1 MSNVQKVAIV
11 TGASQGI
18 GEGVAA
24 AYRKLGYAIVANSRH
39 IAASDDPD
47 VLTVAGDIADPAVGR
62 NVVTQALERFGRV
75 DTLINNAG
83 VFVAKPFTDY
93 TDEDYELVTGV
104 NLRGFFTVT
113 QQAIAAML
121 RNEGRDRGHVVNIS
135 TSLVDHANANVPS
148 ALASLTKGGLNAVTR
163 SLAIEYAARGI
174 RVNTV
179 APGIIRTPMHPDH
192 THPTLAGLHPVG
204 RMGDISDIV
213 DAITYLETAPFVT
226 GEILHVD
233 GGQSAGH

>member
-1 MSNVQKVAIV
+1 MSNIQKVAIV

-18 GEGVAA
+18 GAGVVV
-24 AYRKLGYAIVANSRH
+24 AYRKLGYAIVANALD
-39 IAASDDPD
+39 IGVSDDPD
-47 VLTVAGDIADPAVGR
+47 VLAVAGDISDPVIGR
-62 NVVTQALERFGRV
+62 GVVAQALERFGRV

-83 VFVAKPFTDY
+83 VFVSKSFTDY
-93 TDEDYELVTGV
+93 TDEDYEFVTGV

-113 QQAIAAML
+113 RPAIAAML

-135 TSLVDHANANVPS
+135 TSLVDHANSNVPS

-179 APGIIRTPMHPDH
+179 APGIIRTPMNPEH
-192 THPTLAGLHPVG
+192 THAALAGLHPLG
-204 RMGDISDIV
+204 RMGDVSDIV
-213 DAITYLETAPFVT
+213 EAITYLETSPFVT